1 MREDRR
7 IAGSGKHIN
16 SGCREETREA
26 GLPMDDT
33 ECLRA
38 FESPYVPII
47 EEGFFCSNALLDS
60 LVRLYTYYDLH
71 RIEIEQS

>member
-1 MREDRR
+1 MREKIAR
-7 IAGSGKHIN
+7 IAGSGKHMN
-16 SGCREETREA
+16 FGCREETREA

-47 EEGFFCSNALLDS
+47 EEGLLDS
-60 LVRLYTYYDLH
+60 LVRLTIIFICTYYNLH